1 MKTVLYPAIALM
13 NRLSFG
19 MKFSLISVLFFL
31 PMLVTN
37 FYLVRDSYRQF
48 VGTENALESL
58 ELLGQS
64 LQLRRDLESLNDL
77 VQINSMIGQS
87 GQAGD
92 LESRI
97 GQLQQALS
105 AGLQGLEPVTQDAEQ
120 AAEFVSKR
128 DELLADL
135 KSAEGET
142 SLQSKAVIVE
152 KLLGSSQVFIKLV
165 ASQAGLSQ
173 DPQRQVRQITELIT
187 NVTPQITDVL
197 SQGRAIGAYSLGQ
210 GFLNSAASTKF
221 DDLLLQLEKL
231 HAEYGLNLQEALAGS
246 VAAQNGL
253 GGLAEASRQSLKD
266 SGVLF
271 EDMFFDHG
279 GTVPAG
285 RFIEPRIEAE
295 IAFIMDSDLAGAEV
309 AGADVV
315 AATGSVA
322 PALEILDT
330 RIFRADPETG
340 AQRVVFDTISD
351 NAANAGVVLGDSRH
365 AVDAFDLRWVGAI
378 TARNGEVEETGLGAG
393 VLNDPVESMV
403 WLVRR
408 LAQYGDGL
416 RAGDVVL
423 SGSFIRPIEARNGDS
438 FRADYGPFGA
448 VHIDFA

>member
-1 MKTVLYPAIALM
+1 MPVMNEDQVSAAGAALFAAE
-13 NRLSFG
+13 RDRSQTR
-19 MKFSLISVLFFL
+19 LISAAHPGMDMDDAYAVQA
-31 PMLVTN
+31 
-37 FYLVRDSYRQF
+37 DF
-48 VGTENALESL
+48 VARKLAAGGSIR
-58 ELLGQS
+58 GWK
-64 LQLRRDLESLNDL
+64 
-77 VQINSMIGQS
+77 IG
-87 GQAGD
+87 
-92 LESRI
+92 L
-97 GQLQQALS
+97 
-105 AGLQGLEPVTQDAEQ
+105 T
-120 AAEFVSKR
+120 
-128 DELLADL
+128 
-135 KSAEGET
+135 
-142 SLQSKAVIVE
+142 SKAM
-152 KLLGSSQVFIKLV
+152 QY
-165 ASQAGLSQ
+165 A
-173 DPQRQVRQITELIT
+173 
-187 NVTPQITDVL
+187 
-197 SQGRAIGAYSLGQ
+197 
-210 GFLNSAASTKF
+210 LNI
-221 DDLLLQLEKL
+221 DIP
-231 HAEYGLNLQEALAGS
+231 
-246 VAAQNGL
+246 
-253 GGLAEASRQSLKD
+253 D

-279 GTVPAG
+279 GKVPAG
-285 RFIEPRIEAE
+285 RFIEAE
-295 IAFIMDSDLAGAEV
+295 IAVIMDSDLAGAEV
-309 AGADVV
+309 TGADVV